1 MITYMKSTNST
12 KTSTHEEVWAKIEAS
27 YTAEDLRQIKPLK
40 AIVAAS
46 KFRNDAAKLI
56 KAKREALE
64 MNQRDFAKFL
74 GISQRDVSHLEQA
87 KGNPT
92 IATLSIVFYMLD
104 MEMRIT
110 QRGTN

>member
-1 MITYMKSTNST
+1 MITYMKSQNSP
-12 KTSTHEEVWAKIEAS
+12 KTITHEEFWSRVEAT

-64 MNQRDFAKFL
+64 MNQRDFAKYL

-104 MEMRIT
+104 MEMGIT

>member
-1 MITYMKSTNST
+1 MKSTNST

-46 KFRNDAAKLI
+46 TFRNDVAKLI
-56 KAKREALE
+56 KAKREALD
-64 MNQRDFAKFL
+64 MNQRDFAKYL

-92 IATLSIVFYMLD
+92 ISTLSVVFYMLD
-104 MEMRIT
+104 IELTVT
-110 QRGTN
+110 QR

>member
-1 MITYMKSTNST
+1 MITYMKSHIPP
-12 KTSTHEEVWAKIEAS
+12 KTITHEEFWSRVEAT
-27 YTAEDLRQIKPLK
+27 YTAEDLKQIKPLK

-46 KFRNDAAKLI
+46 KFRNDASNLI
-56 KAKREALE
+56 KSKREALE
-64 MNQRDFAKFL
+64 MNQRDFAKYL

-104 MEMRIT
+104 IEIAVT
-110 QRGTN
+110 QR

>member
-1 MITYMKSTNST
+1 MIAYMKSQNFP
-12 KTSTHEEVWAKIEAS
+12 KTITHEEFWSRVEAT

-64 MNQRDFAKFL
+64 MNQRDFAKYL

-104 MEMRIT
+104 MEMGIT

>member
-1 MITYMKSTNST
+1 MKSTNST

-27 YTAEDLRQIKPLK
+27 YTTEDLRKLKPLK

-46 KFRNDAAKLI
+46 KFRKEASKLI
-56 KAKREALE
+56 KAKRETLE
-64 MNQRDFAKFL
+64 MNQRDFAKYL

-104 MEMRIT
+104 IELTVT
-110 QRGTN
+110 QR